1 MGGVMLKFLTI
12 ALLIAMSVCQAGT
25 IDPSVSDQ
33 KYLEYGEK
41 HECVVPIHGD
51 CNCGEHDGKPHQLS
65 ASAVVIGK
73 RWIVTAAHVVKSAT
87 NVRVVVRGKDHHMK
101 RMIVNK
107 DFKEE
112 ILGMNDIALGESE
125 EDIDL
130 DFYPEL
136 YDSDDEVGKVASI
149 CGYGVTG
156 NFSTGFLKSDGKKRA
171 GSNVIDKVENHVMV
185 CTVEGPRKT
194 SLEYMI
200 APGDSGG
207 GMFIETKLAG
217 INSFVT
223 AADGKPNSDYGDECC
238 HTRISVF
245 APWIRSTMAGSD
257 ENE

>member
-1 MGGVMLKFLTI
+1 MLRILIISWFV
-12 ALLIAMSVCQAGT
+12 ALSVCNAGT
-25 IDPSVSDQ
+25 IDPGTPDQ
-33 KYLEYGEK
+33 RYLDYGDK

-51 CNCGEHDGKPHQLS
+51 CNCGEHDSKPHQLS

-73 RWIVTAAHVVKSAT
+73 RWIVTAAHVVKNAT
-87 NVRVVVRGKDHHMK
+87 NVRVVVNGKDHHMR

-107 DFKEE
+107 DFKED

-125 EDIDL
+125 SDMVL

-136 YDSDDEVGKVASI
+136 YESDDETGKVASI

-156 NFSTGFLKSDGKKRA
+156 NFSTGFLRSDGKKRA

-185 CTVEGPRKT
+185 CTVEGSRKT
-194 SLEYMI
+194 SLEFMI

-207 GMFIETKLAG
+207 GMFINTKLAG
-217 INSFVT
+217 INSYVT

-245 APWIRSTMAGSD
+245 APWIKMHMMGDTL
-257 ENE
+257 NE